1 MSQVMECKK
10 EAYMTLTQI
19 ISDTKDMKEKKKTGL
34 KGGEPAY
41 IDTLIEY
48 GEDAIVSRTLVEND
62 AGTVTLFAF
71 DEGQGLS
78 EHTAPFDALVQVVDG
93 ESEIIIGGASN
104 KVKEGEL
111 ILMPAN
117 IPHALRATKR
127 FKMILTMLRKR
138 PA

>member
-1 MSQVMECKK
+1 M
-10 EAYMTLTQI
+10 ALTQI
-19 ISDTKDMKEKKKTGL
+19 NSDTKAMKKKTGL
-34 KGGEPAY
+34 KAGEPAQ

-138 PA
+138 PV

>member
-1 MSQVMECKK
+1 
-10 EAYMTLTQI
+10 MTLTQI
-19 ISDTKDMKEKKKTGL
+19 NSDTKAMKKKTGL
-34 KGGEPAY
+34 KAGESVH
-41 IDTLIEY
+41 IGNLIEY
-48 GEDAIVSRTLVEND
+48 GEDAIVSRTLVENN

-93 ESEIIIGGASN
+93 ESEIIIGGSSN
-104 KVKEGEL
+104 KVMEGEL

-117 IPHALRATKR
+117 VPHALRATKR

-138 PA
+138 SV

>member
-1 MSQVMECKK
+1 M
-10 EAYMTLTQI
+10 ALTQI
-19 ISDTKDMKEKKKTGL
+19 GNDTKSQKKTGL
-34 KGGEPAY
+34 KAGEPVY
-41 IDTLIEY
+41 IDNLIEY
-48 GEDAIVSRTLVEND
+48 GEDAIVSRTLVENN

-93 ESEIIIGGASN
+93 EGEIIIGGASYR
-104 KVKEGEL
+104 VKEGEL

>member
-1 MSQVMECKK
+1 M
-10 EAYMTLTQI
+10 ALTQI
-19 ISDTKDMKEKKKTGL
+19 DNDAKSKKKAGL
-34 KGGEPAY
+34 KAGEPAQ
-41 IDTLIEY
+41 IESLIEY
-48 GEDAIVSRTLVEND
+48 GEDAVVSRTLVEND
-62 AGTVTLFAF
+62 AGTITLFAF

-104 KVKEGEL
+104 KVKSGEL

-117 IPHALRATKR
+117 IHHALRETKR

-138 PA
+138 PV

>member
-1 MSQVMECKK
+1 
-10 EAYMTLTQI
+10 MTLTQI
-19 ISDTKDMKEKKKTGL
+19 NSDTKATKKTGL
-34 KGGEPAY
+34 KAGEAVR
-41 IDTLIEY
+41 ISNLMEY

-127 FKMILTMLRKR
+127 FKMILTMLRKKSV
-138 PA
+138 

>member
-1 MSQVMECKK
+1 
-10 EAYMTLTQI
+10 MTLTQI
-19 ISDTKDMKEKKKTGL
+19 GTDTKAKKKTGL
-34 KGGEPAY
+34 KAAEPAQ
-41 IDTLIEY
+41 ISTLIEY

-78 EHTAPFDALVQVVDG
+78 EHTAPFDALVQIVDG
-93 ESEIIIGGASN
+93 ESEIIIGGAPN
-104 KVKEGEL
+104 KVKEGDL

-127 FKMILTMLRKR
+127 FKMILTMLRKK
-138 PA
+138 PV

>member
-1 MSQVMECKK
+1 M
-10 EAYMTLTQI
+10 AFTQI
-19 ISDTKDMKEKKKTGL
+19 EKDTKSQKKTGL
-34 KGGEPAY
+34 KGGVTTSIEE
-41 IDTLIEY
+41 LIEY
-48 GEDAIVSRTLVEND
+48 GEDAVVSRTLVEND

-93 ESEIIIGGASN
+93 ESEIIIGGTSN
-104 KVKEGEL
+104 SVKKGEL

-117 IPHALRATKR
+117 IPHALRAVKR

>member
-1 MSQVMECKK
+1 MVM
-10 EAYMTLTQI
+10 TQI
-19 ISDTKDMKEKKKTGL
+19 DNDTKSQKKTGL
-34 KGGEPAY
+34 KAGEPAH
-41 IDTLIEY
+41 IDNLIEY
-48 GEDAIVSRTLVEND
+48 GEDAIVSRKLGEND

-104 KVKEGEL
+104 RVKKGEL

-117 IPHALRATKR
+117 IPHALRAPKR
-127 FKMILTMLRKR
+127 FKMILTMLSKR

>member
-1 MSQVMECKK
+1 
-10 EAYMTLTQI
+10 MTLTKI
-19 ISDTKDMKEKKKTGL
+19 GNDTKSQKKTGL
-34 KGGEPAY
+34 KGGEPAH
-41 IDTLIEY
+41 IDSLIEY
-48 GEDAIVSRTLVEND
+48 GEDAVVSRTLVEND

-78 EHTAPFDALVQVVDG
+78 EHTAPFDALVQIVDG

-104 KVKEGEL
+104 RVKNGEL